1 MRFSQNNMLEKTKKY
16 KKIIVV
22 CIVAILFMVISFIF
36 IYQTYIQKIIYE
48 ERLNQ
53 MDEVTHQMFLNLED
67 VNHNTKSDSLRLF
80 SSVST
85 RAPCFKSSRFC
96 PDRLP

>member
-36 IYQTYIQKIIYE
+36 I
-48 ERLNQ
+48 
-53 MDEVTHQMFLNLED
+53 
-67 VNHNTKSDSLRLF
+67 SDIHSKDYL
-80 SSVST
+80 
-85 RAPCFKSSRFC
+85 
-96 PDRLP
+96 